1 MVIAM
6 SKAVPALKREVNFV
20 SVKTSHSL
28 ETLPSGRGTLSYT
41 PVIIYGTLSFVS
53 RKYSKSKMYKALD
66 IHFTITA
73 HVENVQVDE
82 EGVV

>member
-1 MVIAM
+1 MFIAM
-6 SKAVPALKREVNFV
+6 SKAVPALKRELNFV

-41 PVIIYGTLSFVS
+41 PVIVYGTLSFVS
-53 RKYSKSKMYKALD
+53 RKYSNVQNVTALD

-82 EGVV
+82 EVV